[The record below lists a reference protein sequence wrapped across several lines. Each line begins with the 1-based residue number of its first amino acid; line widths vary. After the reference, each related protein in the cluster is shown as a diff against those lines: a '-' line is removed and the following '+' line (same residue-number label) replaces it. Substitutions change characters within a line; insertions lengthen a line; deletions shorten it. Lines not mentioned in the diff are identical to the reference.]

1 MEKEEMFSREM
12 VQTILDS
19 LQDPVIVVSPDF
31 QIRFMNNAARL
42 QIGSGSNN
50 RAGACC
56 YQVLHNRIIP
66 CYEGENGAS
75 CPVKDAIAKKGI
87 IKLVRKVFS
96 GFYEVSAT
104 PLIDDDGN
112 VIEVVEVFRN
122 MADTVLLK
130 KQEQKEELHER
141 ERQQLSDTLKLVERI
156 KGEWEMTM
164 DCLEEMVFLVND
176 QDMVVRCNFP
186 FSTFLKRPF
195 EDVIGKDW
203 HELLLVNGLSS
214 GKHLVEEKGEE
225 FFVEQSKKYYLLK
238 FYEVID
244 EDGHRG
250 RVGTLMD
257 ITRRKRAVLELESNK
272 EKLQTALDQLSQII
286 KQVIVDE
293 KFGSYFP
300 LKPGQAPCWEVM
312 KCDYRECPCYGK
324 DFQPC
329 WQVAGTKCKGEVQGC
344 FAKKIGRCEQCRYY
358 QSIMEDPICQIGI
371 QFNNMMYVLENKN
384 LELEKAYADLKASQ
398 SQLLQQEKMASI
410 GQLAAGVAHE
420 INNPVGFVTSNLGT
434 LKKYIE
440 RLAEFIAK
448 SSEEIKA
455 SGSSDLLTAFQEQ
468 RQKLKIDFILEDI
481 ESLIKES
488 LDGVERV
495 KVIVQNLKNFSRVD
509 QAVDVRA
516 DINTCLDDTLNI
528 AWNELKYKV
537 TVQKEYGD
545 LPLTRC
551 KPQQLNQV
559 FMNILVNAA
568 QSIEEKGIIR
578 IKTWVEDTAIFV
590 SIEDTGCGIS
600 KENLSRVFEPF
611 FTTKAIGKGT
621 GLGLSITYDIVK
633 KHGGDMQVT
642 SEVGKGSKFIIQ
654 LPLKE

>member
-1 MEKEEMFSREM
+1 MKNDETFSRKL
-12 VQTILDS
+12 VQAILDS
-19 LQDPVIVVSPDF
+19 LSDPVIVVSPDF

-42 QIGSGSNN
+42 QAGSGLNN
-50 RAGACC
+50 GAGACC
-56 YQVLHNRIIP
+56 YQVLHNRISP
-66 CYEGENGAS
+66 CDEGEIGAS
-75 CPVKDAIAKKGI
+75 CPAKEAIAAKGI
-87 IKLVRKVFS
+87 VKHERKVFS

-104 PLIDDDGN
+104 PLFDDDGN

-122 MADTVLLK
+122 VTDGILLK
-130 KQEQKEELHER
+130 EQLQKGEQQER
-141 ERQQLSDTLKLVERI
+141 EKLQLRDTLKLVERI

-176 QDMVVRCNFP
+176 HDKVVRCNFP
-186 FSTFLKRPF
+186 FSEFLQRPF

-203 HELLLVNGLSS
+203 QELLRSNGLRN
-214 GKHLVEEKGEE
+214 GKYIAEEKGEE
-225 FFVEQSKKYYLLK
+225 FFVEQSKKFYLQRL
-238 FYEVID
+238 YEVTD
-244 EDGHRG
+244 ENGHLG

-257 ITRRKRAVLELESNK
+257 ITRRKRAVLELESNR
-272 EKLQTALDQLSQII
+272 ENLQIALDQLSKII
-286 KQVIVDE
+286 RQVIVDE
-293 KFGSYFP
+293 KFGSYVDFNP
-300 LKPGQAPCWEVM
+300 EQLPCWGVM
-312 KCDYRECPCYGK
+312 KCNKMGCPCYGK

-329 WQVAGTKCKGEVQGC
+329 WQVAGTQCKGEVQGC

-358 QSIMEDPICQIGI
+358 QGIMEDPISQIGL
-371 QFNNMMYVLENKN
+371 QFNNMMYILENKN

-398 SQLLQQEKMASI
+398 SQLLQQEKMASV

-420 INNPVGFVTSNLGT
+420 INNPVGFVTSNLGS
-434 LKKYIE
+434 LRKYLEKISD
-440 RLAEFIAK
+440 FIAK
-448 SSEEIKA
+448 CSEEIKA
-455 SGSSDLLTAFQEQ
+455 SGSPDLLTAVQEQ
-468 RQKLKIDFILEDI
+468 RRKLKVDLIMEDI
-481 ESLIKES
+481 DSLIKES

-509 QAVDVRA
+509 QAEDVRA

-568 QSIEEKGIIR
+568 QSIEKKGIIL

-600 KENLSRVFEPF
+600 QENLSRIFEPF

-621 GLGLSITYDIVK
+621 GLGLSITYDIIK

-642 SEVGKGSKFIIQ
+642 SEVGKGSKLTIR
-654 LPLKE
+654 LPIKE